1 MTNMIN
7 VAQAGQ
13 RVEILRPSETIFISE
28 KIGFASR
35 EMLGEIKFG
44 VESIRLM
51 NLLRYRMLFGLAS
64 LACLL
69 VTGASFFLQI
79 PYEAPLALFFSTLG
93 TFIVFV
99 MKVANAR

>member
-7 VAQAGQ
+7 VVQPGQ
-13 RVEILRPSETIFISE
+13 SVEILRPSEPIFISE

-35 EMLGEIKFG
+35 EMLGEIKFS
-44 VESIRLM
+44 VEGIRLVS
-51 NLLRYRMLFGLAS
+51 LLRYRMLFGLAS

-69 VTGASFFLQI
+69 ATGAFFSLQL